1 MATLDEE
8 TGSAAPA
15 TSAKTGSA
23 TAHVSLDVLEDLLSF
38 YVRSVN
44 YGLSRDLDK
53 RLDGLE
59 VARGTGKITSLL
71 LIDAHP
77 GIRPSAIAEVTLRD
91 RPSITRIIEPLVAA
105 GLVERRVS
113 AQEQRAQELH
123 ITPRGHEVAERV
135 RRIAKAQSDDFF
147 ATVSQDDRAHLLRIL
162 RDIYLK
168 MRDGE

>member
-1 MATLDEE
+1 M
-8 TGSAAPA
+8 
-15 TSAKTGSA
+15 
-23 TAHVSLDVLEDLLSF
+23 
-38 YVRSVN
+38 N

-113 AQEQRAQELH
+113 AREQRAQELH
-123 ITPRGHEVAERV
+123 ITPRGHAVAERV

-162 RDIYLK
+162 RGIYLK